1 MAGFIF
7 LDANVFMYAA
17 GADHAYKEP
26 CKQILADVESGSL
39 IAVSNTEV
47 LQEVLYRYHRIQ
59 LPDKGL
65 QLCQFILELPLQILP
80 VTVNDIRSA
89 VAILE
94 QFRPISLKTR
104 DAIHAATMQ
113 NNQLTRIIS
122 ADRDFDHLPFVERVD
137 PLIYKPITL

>member
-1 MAGFIF
+1 MSDPVF

-17 GADHAYKEP
+17 GAAHAYKEP
-26 CKQILADVESGSL
+26 CKRILADVESGSL
-39 IAVSNTEV
+39 IAVSNTEI
-47 LQEVLYRYHRIQ
+47 LQEILYRFHRIQ

-65 QLCQFILELPLQILP
+65 QLCQFVLELPLQVLP
-80 VTVNDIRSA
+80 VTVSDIQSA

-113 NNQLTRIIS
+113 NSQLTRIIS
-122 ADRDFDHLPFVERVD
+122 ADRDFDHLPFVERID